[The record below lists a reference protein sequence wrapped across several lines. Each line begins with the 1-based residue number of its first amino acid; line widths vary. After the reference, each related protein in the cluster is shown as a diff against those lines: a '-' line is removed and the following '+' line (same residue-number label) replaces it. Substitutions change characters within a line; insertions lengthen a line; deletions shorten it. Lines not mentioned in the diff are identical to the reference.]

1 MSDELFNR
9 RVLREVRRSNGISL
23 DEIAANIGRKNIEHY
38 ILYALHRLIE
48 AGDVLETGGLYVR
61 AHGGYVPDGPKGA
74 A

>member
-1 MSDELFNR
+1 MNDELFNR

-23 DEIAANIGRKNIEHY
+23 DEIAENIGRKEHNV
-38 ILYALHRLIE
+38 LFALHRLIE

-61 AHGGYVPDGPKGA
+61 AHGGYVPDGGSA